1 MAPGPR
7 DGGPSAASAVTWHL
21 PACEPR
27 SRPAAD
33 WRVGSSPGTLAPPTR
48 FEVTVQRVL
57 PLLGA
62 LMLLLVACSSGG
74 DAQAADC
81 DLPGVRPGLCPTE
94 PEERSAAPEAALPV
108 VGEPEREVSVGDF
121 RGDVVVVNFW
131 ASWCGPCRVEQPD
144 LNEAHEILEAEGVS
158 FLGVNIEDTE
168 PNALA
173 HIREFSIP
181 YDSVYDGRNQYASQF
196 RGVSPRTIPTTIF
209 LDRDGKVAA
218 RLFGSPRDATEI
230 VALAEHVAGAS

>member
-1 MAPGPR
+1 VR
-7 DGGPSAASAVTWHL
+7 
-21 PACEPR
+21 
-27 SRPAAD
+27 
-33 WRVGSSPGTLAPPTR
+33 
-48 FEVTVQRVL
+48 RVL

-62 LMLLLVACSSGG
+62 LALLLVACTSGG

-94 PEERSAAPEAALPV
+94 PEERSEAPVSALPV
-108 VGEPEREVSVGDF
+108 VGDDDTEASLEAL
-121 RGDVVVVNFW
+121 RGDVVVLNFW

-144 LNEAHEILEAEGVS
+144 LNEAYEVLSSEGVS

-181 YDSVYDGRNQYASQF
+181 YDSLYDRRNQYASQF

-209 LDRDGKVAA
+209 IDRDGKVAA
-218 RLFGSPRDATEI
+218 RMFGSPRNATEV
-230 VALAEHVAGAS
+230 VALAEHIASES